1 MCKSDA
7 RPHSLTLF
15 RQMECNCPICIEIQ
29 KIRNDVEITIG
40 GTGKPEVTCS
50 LRVNGRSV
58 TVRSSRTEEQ
68 SALSVMGAF
77 LVAHGL
83 VSPGDI

>member
-1 MCKSDA
+1 MCKYDA
-7 RPHSLTLF
+7 RQHSLTLF
-15 RQMECNCPICIEIQ
+15 RQTECNCPICIEIP
-29 KIRNDVEITIG
+29 KIRNDVEITLG
-40 GTGKPEVTCS
+40 GAKKPELTCS
-50 LRVNGRSV
+50 LRLNERTL